1 MWGRRRRRDVSQ
13 PDTSDGAVVDSDL
26 AARVRLLEIQ
36 ARRRAASSLQGDYRS
51 VFRGAGIEF
60 AEAREYV
67 PGDDIRLIDWN
78 VTART
83 GSPWVKEYVEE
94 REVPIVCAVDVSASQ
109 RVGRPIEGRL
119 GVAAE
124 LTALLALSAAHH
136 GDRSGLLLFNGGI
149 ELFVQPQRGTKHALR
164 LVREVLGFPTLD
176 GSSDLAGASEYLLRV
191 LRRRSVVFLITDGFV
206 THFESAVRALARR
219 HDVIALTLT
228 DENDLVLPNV
238 GLVDLED
245 AENGLRV
252 SLDSG
257 DPLVREVYRRTA
269 QAHVASRRA
278 GFRLAGVDEV
288 ELPVSGDYVTPLVRY
303 FRQRAAARS

>member
-1 MWGRRRRRDVSQ
+1 MWWPGRRADGSRSAT
-13 PDTSDGAVVDSDL
+13 PDGADIDADL
-26 AARVRLLEIQ
+26 ASRVRLLEIQ
-36 ARRRAASSLQGDYRS
+36 ARRRAASSMQGDYRS

-67 PGDDIRLIDWN
+67 PGDDVRLIDWN

-83 GSPWVKEYVEE
+83 GNPWVKEYVEE

-136 GDRSGLLLFNGGI
+136 GDRAGLLLFDGGI
-149 ELFVQPQRGTKHALR
+149 DLFVAPQRGTRHALR
-164 LVREVLGFPTLD
+164 LVREVLGCPTLD

-191 LRRRSVVFLITDGFV
+191 LRRRSVIFLITDGLV
-206 THFESAVRALARR
+206 THFEAAVRALARR

-228 DENDLVLPNV
+228 DENDLVLPDV
-238 GLVDLED
+238 GLIDLED
-245 AENGLRV
+245 AETGLRV
-252 SLDSG
+252 LLDSSDRLTRDEYG
-257 DPLVREVYRRTA
+257 RAARARAATR
-269 QAHVASRRA
+269 QA

-288 ELPVSGDYVTPLVRY
+288 ELPISGDHVTPLVRY
-303 FRQRAAARS
+303 FRQRAAARA

>member
-1 MWGRRRRRDVSQ
+1 MWWRGRRQDQSRTDASE
-13 PDTSDGAVVDSDL
+13 GADAEADL
-26 AARVRLLEIQ
+26 AARVKLLEIH

-67 PGDDIRLIDWN
+67 PGDDVRLIDWN

-109 RVGRPIEGRL
+109 RVGRPSEGRL

-124 LTALLALSAAHH
+124 LTALVTLAAAHH
-136 GDRSGLLLFNGGI
+136 GDRSGLLLFNGGV
-149 ELFVQPQRGTKHALR
+149 ELFVAPKRGTKHALR
-164 LVREVLGFPTLD
+164 LVREVLGFASLSGT
-176 GSSDLAGASEYLLRV
+176 SDLAGASEYLLRV

-206 THFESAVRALARR
+206 THFEAAVRALARR

-228 DENDLVLPNV
+228 DDNDVELPDV

-245 AENGLRV
+245 AETGLRV
-252 SLDSG
+252 FLDSG
-257 DPLVREVYRRTA
+257 DQRTREAYRRA
-269 QAHVASRRA
+269 AVEREAIRRA
-278 GFRLAGVDEV
+278 GYRLAGVDEL
-288 ELPVSGDYVTPLVRY
+288 ELPISGDYVTPLVRY
-303 FRQRAAARS
+303 FRLRAAARS